1 MSDLQYRQPVWW
13 GRFDFA
19 PGTGQQWEMAGLDI
33 AIARQPQEWHFWTRR
48 TSQQSEDNHEWQHR
62 DGNALAE
69 TPAAFTRFVF
79 RQTSEHLD
87 LLPRLANRS
96 IVVRPISPLF
106 VPAGQETTFY
116 VSTPLWLGCYAEG
129 TVEPLMDIPVVIPSD
144 TWFGPS
150 PVRGELCYATKVH
163 GRTDLSQIPPRP
175 FRAVTPVHVRNHG
188 NDSMP
193 IERINIPAP
202 FLPVYAAESGRLWTP
217 ALSVTRDGHSSRQL
231 HVHIDPGIS
240 TQAGHVTLLT
250 PARRG
255 VDEHALIRVF
265 DNFFD

>member
-1 MSDLQYRQPVWW
+1 MSAVEYRQPVWW
-13 GRFDFA
+13 GTFPFA
-19 PGTGQQWEMAGLDI
+19 AGQGKEWELAGLELG
-33 AIARQPQEWHFWTRR
+33 IARQPSEWHVWTRR
-48 TSQQSEDNHEWQHR
+48 TPQQSEDNHEWCQR
-62 DGNALAE
+62 DRNVLPESQAE
-69 TPAAFTRFVF
+69 FSRFVF
-79 RQTSEHLD
+79 RQTAENAQ

-96 IVVRPISPLF
+96 VVVRPVSPVF

-116 VSTPLWLGCYAEG
+116 VSTPVWVALYAEG
-129 TVEPLMDIPVVIPSD
+129 VVTPLFDMAVVIPRD

-150 PVRGELCYATKVH
+150 PVRGELCYATKVMA
-163 GRTDLSQIPPRP
+163 RTDLGQLLPRP
-175 FRAVTPVHVRNHG
+175 FRAVTPVHVKNQG

-217 ALSVTRDGHSSRQL
+217 ALNVVRDASNRQL
-231 HVHIDPGIS
+231 QIRIDNGI
-240 TQAGHVTLLT
+240 TPEAGHVGLMT

-255 VDEHALIRVF
+255 SDEHALIRVF